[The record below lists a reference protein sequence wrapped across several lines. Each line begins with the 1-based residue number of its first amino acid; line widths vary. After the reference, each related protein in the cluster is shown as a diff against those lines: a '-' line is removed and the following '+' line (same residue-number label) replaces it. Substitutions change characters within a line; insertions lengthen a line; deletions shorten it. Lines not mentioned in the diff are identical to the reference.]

1 MLHSKNVPTMRY
13 LQIHYWQRA
22 YRFWPKTL
30 RFTPFLLNISK
41 GRKRTMEQSV
51 TKPSVRSLLWLF
63 PQPLCSLS
71 VSINDTAQL
80 NLALVVHRDSFHTKM
95 QFSPR
100 VSALPNGLH
109 RISWMVSG
117 WFLGDKLIT
126 TAIIRG
132 SHPISGHGKIHSV
145 MEEAD
150 LIISERLPPWS
161 RLLLPTTPHTNTHTH
176 TLSHTHTQ
184 PLPECGSRHMAGNGV
199 GETRQLLMQPAS
211 SVEVVWVS
219 SLCIRPAQPQ
229 EGALIDICRNR
240 AGLNPETTAP
250 TMEEKKQSGNVIP
263 WERKPTPKPSDN

>member
-1 MLHSKNVPTMRY
+1 MLHSKNVPTMCY

-41 GRKRTMEQSV
+41 GRKRTTERSV
-51 TKPSVRSLLWLF
+51 TKPSVGSLLWLS
-63 PQPLCSLS
+63 PQPLCPLS

-80 NLALVVHRDSFHTKM
+80 NLALVVYRDSFNTKM

-109 RISWMVSG
+109 RISRMVSG

-126 TAIIRG
+126 MAIIRG
-132 SHPISGHGKIHSV
+132 SHPIAGQGKIHSV

-161 RLLLPTTPHTNTHTH
+161 RLLLPTTPHT
-176 TLSHTHTQ
+176 HTQ
-184 PLPECGSRHMAGNGV
+184 PLPECGSRHMAGNRV
-199 GETRQLLMQPAS
+199 GETCQLLMQPAS

-219 SLCIRPAQPQ
+219 SLCIRPTQPQ
-229 EGALIDICRNR
+229 EGVLIDICRNR

-250 TMEEKKQSGNVIP
+250 TIQEEEKQSGNVDP
-263 WERKPTPKPSDN
+263 MRTSEKRTQAYTKTLW